1 VRTLQPSPHQPDEV
15 LFAHDAVI
23 FAQANGLWSPP
34 LFSLSSN
41 IKDDGVH
48 SSFDISDVYYPVRW
62 RCGCMFCASRW
73 LLGRKFFFLL
83 FLSFGASIILN
94 IIVINEADDA
104 TGTL

>member
-15 LFAHDAVI
+15 LFADDVVS

-34 LFSLSSN
+34 SSSLSSN
-41 IKDDGVH
+41 IKDDGNH
-48 SSFDISDVYYPVRW
+48 SSFDISDVYDPVRW
-62 RCGCMFCASRW
+62 RCVCMICASSW
-73 LLGRKFFFLL
+73 LLGRIFFFLL

-94 IIVINEADDA
+94 IIVINDAGDA